1 MYFITVCSELKSFDV
16 KTFLIVEIITWGKI
30 DERRAVQLWKFKFLL
45 FSIFS
50 ILQSV
55 FGTLWN
61 ISIEIKVFFFH
72 FSELNLTRI
81 LSKYNST
88 TAFWSS
94 QGTLEK
100 GVLNFASKKVEVY
113 SCVLMD
119 FHDNIHNW
127 RVHTEKRK
135 SCHAPTSPTNSLLS
149 LFFGESK
156 GW

>member
-1 MYFITVCSELKSFDV
+1 MASNGLMTKIELVIFWIKMYFITVCSELKSFDV

-30 DERRAVQLWKFKFLL
+30 DERRAVHLWKFKFLL

-94 QGTLEK
+94 QGTPERECWTLPPK
-100 GVLNFASKKVEVY
+100 RLRFTLVY
-113 SCVLMD
+113 
-119 FHDNIHNW
+119 
-127 RVHTEKRK
+127 
-135 SCHAPTSPTNSLLS
+135 
-149 LFFGESK
+149 
-156 GW
+156 